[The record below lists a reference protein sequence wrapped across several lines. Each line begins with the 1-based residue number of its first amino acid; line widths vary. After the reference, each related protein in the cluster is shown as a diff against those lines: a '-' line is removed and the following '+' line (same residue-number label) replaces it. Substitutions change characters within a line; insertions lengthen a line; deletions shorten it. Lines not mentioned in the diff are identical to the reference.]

1 MEKIC
6 LDTDVIVDFLRGD
19 RTIVKKIQ
27 YYADKEEICM
37 TSNSLFQIMVGVKN
51 AEALSAFTNNI
62 SVLDF
67 GRKTAGIAARIID
80 EARDRGKEFAIDNVI
95 TAATCMENN
104 AFLFT
109 KSRKDFEFVKGLKL
123 V

>member
-19 RTIVKKIQ
+19 KTIVKKIQ
-27 YYADKEEICM
+27 YYADREEICM

-51 AEALSAFTNNI
+51 GEALSAFINNI
-62 SVLDF
+62 SILDF
-67 GRKTAGIAARIID
+67 GRKTAETAARIID
-80 EARDRGKEFAIDNVI
+80 EARDRGKEFSVDNVI
-95 TAATCMENN
+95 TAATCIENN

-109 KSRKDFEFVKGLKL
+109 KNRKDFEFVKGLKL